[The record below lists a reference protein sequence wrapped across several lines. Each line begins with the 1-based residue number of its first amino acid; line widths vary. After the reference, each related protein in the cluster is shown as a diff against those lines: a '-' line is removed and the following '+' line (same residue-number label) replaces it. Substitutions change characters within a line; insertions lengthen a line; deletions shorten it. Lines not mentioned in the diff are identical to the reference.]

1 MPRLQFFRGP
11 ESLLE
16 YRLSPGR
23 TTIGR
28 ADSCDIALPGDEI
41 SRTHC
46 MVEGSDKGW
55 VLIDR
60 SKHGTK
66 LDGKLVDG
74 RAPLEHGSRITLGP
88 YMVEFRSDQQEAAPT
103 AEAIPDRGHELLIA
117 TDAQIHVERATL
129 TVVSGATPGTEAK
142 LSKSFLTI
150 GAAGSDIVLNDASL
164 VPKHVRV
171 HTSRGRVMLE
181 PGAGAAWVDGERVRD
196 ILPLY
201 AGEEFRIGETVL
213 RVDKGIDDETP
224 FAHRFGE
231 MVGESRPMQKLFGLL
246 RRVAGHHA
254 PVLLVGESGT
264 GKELAARGVHESSA
278 RSTGPYIPINCGAV
292 QPSLFES
299 ELFGHEKGSFT
310 GAIARKDGAF
320 HLAHGGTLFLDE
332 IGELPDEAQSKLLR
346 ALETGEVRRVG
357 GLEVEYPD
365 VRVVAAT
372 NRPLVEDVRRGR
384 FREDLFF
391 RLAVLTVELPSL
403 RERPEDLPLL
413 VGTLLKTVHPE
424 ARVSPQAMELLA
436 KHDWPGNV
444 RELRNVLT
452 RAFVLEGPAIEP
464 QSLSFHDLAPRS
476 MPNEQPV
483 AAGSGPASLEEAE
496 RSYIV
501 SVLRKHGEN
510 RSAAAREIGIA
521 RSSLHYKMKRLGI
534 K

>member
-1 MPRLQFFRGP
+1 
-11 ESLLE
+11 
-16 YRLSPGR
+16 
-23 TTIGR
+23 
-28 ADSCDIALPGDEI
+28 
-41 SRTHC
+41 
-46 MVEGSDKGW
+46 
-55 VLIDR
+55 
-60 SKHGTK
+60 
-66 LDGKLVDG
+66 
-74 RAPLEHGSRITLGP
+74 
-88 YMVEFRSDQQEAAPT
+88 
-103 AEAIPDRGHELLIA
+103 
-117 TDAQIHVERATL
+117 
-129 TVVSGATPGTEAK
+129 
-142 LSKSFLTI
+142 
-150 GAAGSDIVLNDASL
+150 
-164 VPKHVRV
+164 
-171 HTSRGRVMLE
+171 
-181 PGAGAAWVDGERVRD
+181 
-196 ILPLY
+196 
-201 AGEEFRIGETVL
+201 
-213 RVDKGIDDETP
+213 
-224 FAHRFGE
+224 

-246 RRVAGHHA
+246 RRVSGHHA

-278 RSTGPYIPINCGAV
+278 RSTGPYIPINCGAI

-320 HLAHGGTLFLDE
+320 HLAHSGTLFLDE

-391 RLAVLTVELPSL
+391 RLAVLTVELPPL
-403 RERPEDLPLL
+403 RERPEDLALL
-413 VGTLLKTVHPE
+413 VGTLLKTIHPE
-424 ARVSPQAMELLA
+424 ATVSPKAMELLA
-436 KHDWPGNV
+436 KHEWPGNV

-452 RAFVLEGPAIEP
+452 RAFVLEGPTIEP
-464 QSLSFHDLAPRS
+464 QSLSFHDLAPRAVPS
-476 MPNEQPV
+476 EQPV
-483 AAGSGPASLEEAE
+483 AAGPGPVSLEDAE

-534 K
+534 H

>member
-11 ESLLE
+11 ESLLD

-46 MVEGSDKGW
+46 MVEGSEKGW
-55 VLIDR
+55 MLIDR
-60 SKHGTK
+60 SKHGTR
-66 LDGKLVDG
+66 LNGTPIEG
-74 RAPLEHGSRITLGP
+74 RAVLEHGARIALGP
-88 YMVEFRSDQQEAAPT
+88 YTVEFRLDQQEAGPT
-103 AEAIPDRGHELLIA
+103 AESIPDRGHEVLVA
-117 TDAQIHVERATL
+117 TDAEIHVERATL
-129 TVVSGATPGTEAK
+129 TVVGGPNIGTEAK
-142 LSKSFLTI
+142 LNKSMLTL
-150 GAAGSDIVLNDASL
+150 GSAPSDIVLNDPSL

-171 HTSRGRVMLE
+171 RTSRGRVMLE
-181 PGAGAAWVDGERVRD
+181 PGDGAAWVDGERVRD
-196 ILPLY
+196 ILPLH
-201 AGEEFRIGETVL
+201 AGEEFTIGETVL

-224 FAHRFGE
+224 FAHRFGD

-246 RRVAGHHA
+246 RRVSGHHA

-278 RSTGPYIPINCGAV
+278 RSGGPYIPINCGAI

-320 HLAHGGTLFLDE
+320 HLADHGTLFLDE
-332 IGELPDEAQSKLLR
+332 IGELPEEAQSKLLR

-357 GLEVEYPD
+357 GVEVGYPD

-372 NRPLVEDVRRGR
+372 NRSLVDDVRRGR

-391 RLAVLTVELPSL
+391 RLAVLTVDLPSL

-413 VGTLLKTVHPE
+413 VGTILKTIHPE

-452 RAFVLEGPAIEP
+452 RAFVLEGPSIEP
-464 QSLSFHDLAPRS
+464 NALSFHDLTPRAAAP
-476 MPNEQPV
+476 EIG
-483 AAGSGPASLEEAE
+483 AAGGPTSLEDAE

-501 SVLRKHGEN
+501 SVLRRHGEN
-510 RSAAAREIGIA
+510 RSSAAREIGIA